1 MLIIYQLVV
10 RFAAQ
15 FLRLIALFNPKIKLF
30 VEGRKV
36 VFHQLQEAITPSD
49 KTIWF
54 HAASLGEFEQGL
66 PIMETIKKK
75 YPSHKIVVS
84 FFSPSGYEVKKSNT
98 IADVTV
104 YLPLDTKRN
113 AHNFI
118 KAVNPDLVFF
128 IKYEFWPNYLNELK
142 QLQIKT
148 FLVSGIFRKNQAFFK
163 WYGGFYRKALEAF
176 SYFFVQNE
184 SSKTLIQRL
193 GYQNVM
199 ISGDTR
205 FDRVM
210 NILERDNSLDF
221 MDEFY
226 TANSKIIVIGSSWPK
241 DEEMLLNYINTSAEN
256 VKFVIAPHNINT
268 EQIKNLKSQLRKKT
282 ILFSE
287 KEEMLKQVQQD
298 KIEDFQVF
306 IIDTIG
312 ILTKIYSYADIAYV
326 GGGFG
331 NPGVHN
337 ILEPAT
343 FGIPIVIGPNYS
355 HFAEAT
361 ALVNL
366 GGCISIKNQNQLK
379 EIIDELLQNEDE
391 RLEKGHICRTFVQ
404 MNAGATEKISNQI
417 SKN

>member
-1 MLIIYQLVV
+1 
-10 RFAAQ
+10 
-15 FLRLIALFNPKIKLF
+15 
-30 VEGRKV
+30 
-36 VFHQLQEAITPSD
+36 
-49 KTIWF
+49 
-54 HAASLGEFEQGL
+54 
-66 PIMETIKKK
+66 
-75 YPSHKIVVS
+75 
-84 FFSPSGYEVKKSNT
+84 
-98 IADVTV
+98 
-104 YLPLDTKRN
+104 
-113 AHNFI
+113 
-118 KAVNPDLVFF
+118 
-128 IKYEFWPNYLNELK
+128 
-142 QLQIKT
+142 
-148 FLVSGIFRKNQAFFK
+148 
-163 WYGGFYRKALEAF
+163 
-176 SYFFVQNE
+176 
-184 SSKTLIQRL
+184 
-193 GYQNVM
+193 M

-221 MDEFY
+221 MDEFC
-226 TANSKIIVIGSSWPK
+226 TTNSKIIVIGSSWPK

-256 VKFVIAPHNINT
+256 IKFVIAPHNIKAD
-268 EQIKNLKSQLRKKT
+268 QIKNLKSQIRKKT

-287 KEEMLKQVQQD
+287 KEEMLKQVQQY

-306 IIDTIG
+306 IIDNIG

-343 FGIPIVIGPNYS
+343 FGIPIIIGPNYS